1 MGITGDTLTF
11 TPTDMNH
18 TVMISAITD
27 DIVEGEET
35 FSLTLTS
42 TDDGPLNLLTPD
54 ASVSLDDNT
63 CMLIDYDIVY
73 RLVYTSTVLLLIS
86 CDCYI

>member
-1 MGITGDTLTF
+1 MGITGVTLTF
-11 TPTDMNH
+11 TPTVMSR

-35 FSLTLTS
+35 FSLNLTS
-42 TDDGPLNLLTPD
+42 TDDGPLDLLTPN
-54 ASVSLDDNT
+54 AFVSLTDNT

-73 RLVYTSTVLLLIS
+73 RLVYTSIVLLLIS